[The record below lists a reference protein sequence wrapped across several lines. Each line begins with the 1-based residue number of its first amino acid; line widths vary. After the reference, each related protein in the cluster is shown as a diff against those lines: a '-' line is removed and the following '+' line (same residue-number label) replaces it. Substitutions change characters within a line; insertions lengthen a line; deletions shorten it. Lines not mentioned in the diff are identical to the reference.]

1 MSLIERVH
9 GGYVHDRRIRVLTSH
24 LAGLVPQGGKVLDVG
39 CGDGLLAQQ
48 LGRARPDLELTGIDV
63 LVRPDTKVPVAPF
76 DGSVIPYPDRSFATV
91 MFVDVLHHTDD
102 PMVLLREAARVAS
115 RAVVIKDH
123 TCNGWL
129 AYPTLRFMDGV
140 GNARHGV
147 RLPYNYW
154 PRQRWHDAIAALG
167 LTVGEWRARL
177 GLYPPPASVFF
188 DRSLHFAARLD
199 VQGGRV

>member
-9 GGYVHDRRIRVLTSH
+9 AGYLHDRRIRVLTSH
-24 LAGLVPQGGKVLDVG
+24 LAALAPRGGRVLDVG
-39 CGDGLLAQQ
+39 CGDGLLAQR
-48 LGRARPDLELTGIDV
+48 LGHARPDLELTGIDV
-63 LVRPDTKVPVAPF
+63 LVRAGACVPVATF
-76 DGSVIPYPDRSFATV
+76 DGHVIPYEDSSFATV
-91 MFVDVLHHTDD
+91 MLVDVLHHADD
-102 PMVLLREAARVAS
+102 PMELLREAVRVSS

-154 PRQRWHDAIAALG
+154 PRQRWLDAIAALG
-167 LTVGEWRARL
+167 LTVGEWRASLR
-177 GLYPPPASVFF
+177 LYPQPASLLF

-199 VQGGRV
+199 VH